1 MDYKIISR
9 LVNNWEF
16 VIGVRNYYEVV
27 SETGANSD
35 LAKSYLK
42 KINRRVGLI
51 LDIDDTKSIRKEI
64 AYARDLIKSCG
75 FKRIASPRNRIK
87 NRIAQQLA
95 SYPRSTKDDVYVRDY
110 QAEQDELGY
119 RLGHCGGYDCMHF
132 ESMPVGEIWVK
143 VDETKDEPIGDYI
156 PELEE
161 IAYQREQNRKVG

>member
-9 LVNNWEF
+9 LVNNWDF
-16 VIGVRNYYEVV
+16 VIGVKNYYEVCDYDK
-27 SETGANSD
+27 ANSD
-35 LAKSYLK
+35 MARKYLK
-42 KINRRVGLI
+42 KISRIVERI

-95 SYPRSTKDDVYVRDY
+95 SYPRNTKDDVYVRDY

-132 ESMPVGEIWVK
+132 ESMPIGEIWK
-143 VDETKDEPIGDYI
+143 
-156 PELEE
+156 
-161 IAYQREQNRKVG
+161 KVG

>member
-9 LVNNWEF
+9 LVSNWEF
-16 VIGVRNYYEVV
+16 VDRVKFYYEVCEHD
-27 SETGANSD
+27 SANSD
-35 LAKSYLK
+35 MARKYLK
-42 KINRRVGLI
+42 RIDTRAEYI

-64 AYARDLIKSCG
+64 AYARDLIKSSG

-132 ESMPVGEIWVK
+132 ESMPVGEIWK
-143 VDETKDEPIGDYI
+143 
-156 PELEE
+156 
-161 IAYQREQNRKVG
+161 KVG

>member
-9 LVNNWEF
+9 LVSNWEF
-16 VIGVRNYYEVV
+16 VIAVKNYYEVCDYDN
-27 SETGANSD
+27 ANSNM
-35 LAKSYLK
+35 ARKYLK
-42 KINRRVGLI
+42 IINRRVGLI

-95 SYPRSTKDDVYVRDY
+95 SYPRATKDDVYVRDY

-132 ESMPVGEIWVK
+132 ESMPIGQIWKK
-143 VDETKDEPIGDYI
+143 VNQE
-156 PELEE
+156 
-161 IAYQREQNRKVG
+161 RKVG